1 MFVVL
6 YGPSGVG
13 KTKQLD
19 LLEEKMRGLGTPVR
33 RVEYP
38 IYDQGRSGP
47 ELKKMLWGQKQKL
60 SELEMQKLFAEN
72 RQEFESTL
80 RSWLDSGVSVLAED
94 YKGTGIVWGLTRGM
108 TPEQVEEL
116 NRDFIEPDV
125 SILIDGP
132 RRLDLRA
139 GEGHIYQQDEDEWYR
154 ARKNYL
160 QMADKYG
167 WVRVG
172 GDAPILTVA
181 GRIWT
186 VVQLALAMKG
196 R

>member
-1 MFVVL
+1 ML

-19 LLEEKMRGLGTPVR
+19 LLEEKMRGMGTPVR

-38 IYDQGRSGP
+38 IYDQGQSGP
-47 ELKKMLWGQKQKL
+47 ELKRMLWGHKQKL

-72 RQEFESTL
+72 RQEFEPTL
-80 RSWLDSGVSVLAED
+80 CSWLDSGVSVLAED
-94 YKGTGIVWGLTRGM
+94 YKGTGMVWGLTRGM
-108 TPEQVEEL
+108 TTEQVEEL

-160 QMADKYG
+160 QMADKHG

-172 GDAPILTVA
+172 RDAPILTVA